1 MEQVH
6 PGVYEIRSIT
16 YTENRVVMMT
26 TSSSI
31 IIMIMPPAAPIIT
44 SDYKVAIMAALGF
57 RYYLIPRA
65 PFTSMD

>member
-16 YTENRVVMMT
+16 YTENRVVMMP

-31 IIMIMPPAAPIIT
+31 IIMIMPPAAP
-44 SDYKVAIMAALGF
+44 DYHQWLQSGYHGRSRFSVL
-57 RYYLIPRA
+57 LD
-65 PFTSMD
+65 T